1 MKKYLIVDIT
11 GRVELYDQA
20 LTEALYSAAPKDA
33 QVKLLLPKH
42 GLLSLIPKKLQNSE
56 NAVKRAVKV
65 GEALLNY
72 ALIIM
77 RLAFCRVDVLHLQWL
92 PFMEINAWENP
103 LLALMHK
110 VSSRTRIVLTIHNV
124 YPHNMDDSAKQAYN
138 KRFRKA
144 CSYVDAF
151 IVHTDT
157 SKQDVIQ
164 EFDLPEEKVTV
175 CCHGVF
181 VPKNVVIKKNER
193 DDGKCRILQFG
204 TQSYYKGTDVLVD
217 ATCGMP
223 PEYKDKV
230 ETRIVGGIKPAFLE
244 EMKAKDSDGA
254 IVWKPYF
261 LDDQELYEEIN
272 NCDIVALPYR
282 AISQSGVLLLAIYF
296 EKNIICSNLPSFV
309 ETMRGNMS
317 DNLDD
322 SLFFESENADCLCNL
337 IIRYVSKNINVE
349 AVKQRICYLKQLYS
363 WESAAQSTLAVY
375 NQ

>member
-1 MKKYLIVDIT
+1 MKKFLIVDIT
-11 GRVELYDQA
+11 GRVELYDLA
-20 LTEALYSAAPKDA
+20 LAEALYSVSPKDV

-56 NAVKRAVKV
+56 NAIKRAVKV

-72 ALIIM
+72 LLIIM
-77 RLAFCRVDVLHLQWL
+77 RLAFCKVDILHLQWL

-110 VSSRTRIVLTIHNV
+110 VSARTRIVLTIHNV
-124 YPHNMDDSAKQAYN
+124 YPHNMDDNAKQAYN

-144 CSYVDAF
+144 CSYIDAF
-151 IVHTDT
+151 IVHTDV
-157 SKQDVIQ
+157 SKKDVTR
-164 EFDLPEEKVTV
+164 EFNLPDDKVTV

-181 VPKNVVIKKNER
+181 VPKNVAVKKEER
-193 DDGKCRILQFG
+193 NDGKCRILQFG

-217 ATCGMP
+217 AICGMP
-223 PEYKDKV
+223 NEFKNKI
-230 ETRIVGGIKPAFLE
+230 ETRIVGDIKPAFLE

-317 DNLDD
+317 DDLDD
-322 SLFFESENADCLCNL
+322 SLFFESENADSLRHL
-337 IIRYVSKNINVE
+337 IMQYISKDINEE
-349 AVKQRICYLKQLYS
+349 AVKQRICHLKHLYS
-363 WESAAQSTLAVY
+363 WESAAHSTLAVY
-375 NQ
+375 NK